1 MAKKEKFQY
10 NPITLTFERID
21 NTIKHKLKK
30 LSYHLLSSSLTG
42 LALFVAFVLIFPSP
56 RERILSTERAQLET
70 QYELMNKQLDEI
82 QEVLTD
88 IQQRDDNLY
97 RVVVQADPIP
107 TDIRTRIGDNSKY
120 EDFHKKTN
128 SELAVTTTKKMD
140 AIRRQLYVQT
150 NSFDEI
156 VNLAKNKE
164 EMLLCTPSIQP
175 ILNKD
180 LNRMASGY
188 GIRIDPI
195 YKTPKFHQGMDFSGD
210 RGTEI
215 YATAK
220 GVIEFRGWKQGYGNC
235 IIIDHGFGYKTL
247 YAHMDDFKAKQ
258 GAKVN
263 RGDVIG
269 FMGSTGKS
277 TGNHVHYEV
286 HYKGK
291 VTDPRNY
298 YFMDLNPEEYDKM
311 VQLSSNYGNV
321 FD

>member
-21 NTIKHKLKK
+21 NTIKHKLMKF
-30 LSYHLLSSSLTG
+30 SYHLLSSSLTG

-56 RERILSTERAQLET
+56 RERILRTERAQLET
-70 QYELMNKQLDEI
+70 QYELLNKQLDQI

-88 IQQRDDNLY
+88 MQQRDDNLY
-97 RVVVQADPIP
+97 RVVVQAEPIP
-107 TDIRTRIGDNSKY
+107 SDVRTMINEEKY
-120 EDFHKKTN
+120 DDFHKKSN
-128 SELAVTTTKKMD
+128 SDLAYTTSKKMD
-140 AIRRQLYVQT
+140 AIRRQLYIQT

-175 ILNKD
+175 VLNKD

-188 GIRIDPI
+188 GVRIDPI
-195 YKTPKFHQGMDFSGD
+195 YHTPKFHAGMDFSGD

-220 GVIEFRGWKQGYGNC
+220 GVIEFKGWKQGYGNC
-235 IIIDHGFGYKTL
+235 IIVDHGFGYKTL
-247 YAHMDDFKAKQ
+247 YAHMDNFKAKQ

-277 TGNHVHYEV
+277 TGNHLHYEV

-291 VTDPRNY
+291 PTDPRNY